1 MRAFLLAILLFVAPV
16 IPAAAQSITVDVR
29 FTSVGNDEQ
38 TGQPALKI
46 RMSDEGRKIF
56 SAFTEQHVG
65 KTIDVLVD
73 GVVVT
78 SPMLHTPIHSEWII
92 ITGSFVMSELEAMSD
107 IINRT
112 EGAVTLRPAKVTPGS
127 L

>member
-1 MRAFLLAILLFVAPV
+1 MRAFLFALLLFVAAA
-16 IPAAAQSITVDVR
+16 IPTVAQSVAVDVLS
-29 FTSVGNDEQ
+29 TSVGTDEQ

-46 RMSDEGRKIF
+46 RMSDEGQKIF

-78 SPMLHTPIHSEWII
+78 SPMLNTPIHSEWII
-92 ITGSFVMSELEAMSD
+92 ITGPFVMSELEAMSE

-112 EGAVTLRPAKVTPGS
+112 EGAVTLRPAKIKSGS
-127 L
+127 